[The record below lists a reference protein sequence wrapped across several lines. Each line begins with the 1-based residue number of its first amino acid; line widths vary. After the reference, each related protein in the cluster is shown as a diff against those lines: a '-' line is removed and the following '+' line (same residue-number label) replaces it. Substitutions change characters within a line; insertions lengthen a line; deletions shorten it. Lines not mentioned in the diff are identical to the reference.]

1 MPVRAD
7 PAEAERFLAEHP
19 HVDAIDLV
27 FTNLAGVARGKR
39 LRRHELLP
47 FYRNGRFLPGS
58 LLVNDV
64 RGDDVPETGLVWGD
78 GDADRLAWPAPGTL
92 AAMPWAGAGAAQ
104 VIASLYELDGTP
116 CALDPRTV
124 LARTVADFAAD
135 GLTPVVACE
144 LEFYLLDPAADPPR
158 PALGAVHPQVYG
170 LAELARLRPFLDAV
184 NRGCDSGAIRVEA
197 AIAENA
203 PGQVEIG
210 LTHHA
215 DALRACDEAVLFKR
229 VVRGCAAAHGLRA
242 TFMAKPFADI
252 AGSGLHVH
260 MSMADRE
267 GRNVFAADAPE
278 GTPALGH
285 AVAGMAALMSE
296 SMLIFA
302 PNANSYRRFRA
313 GSYAPVAPSWGVN
326 NRTVALRV
334 PAGPPASRHVEH
346 RLCGADANPYLAVA
360 AILAAARHGMSTR
373 LDPCAAVVGNGYEQA
388 PRADLPPLPRDWP
401 AAIAAWEAGE
411 VLPSL
416 LTPHLVRTFATVKRH
431 EYEAYA
437 AIVPREDHL
446 WYADVV

>member
-1 MPVRAD
+1 MSPARAD
-7 PAEAERFLAEHP
+7 PTEAERFLADHP
-19 HVDAIDLV
+19 AVDAIDLV
-27 FTNLAGVARGKR
+27 FTNVAGVARGKR
-39 LRRHELLP
+39 LRRHELLR
-47 FYRNGRFLPGS
+47 FYRSGRFLPGS

-64 RGDDVPETGLVWGD
+64 RGDDVPETGLVWSD

-92 AAMPWAGAGAAQ
+92 AAMPWAGPAAAQ
-104 VIASLYELDGTP
+104 VIASLYELDGSP
-116 CALDPRTV
+116 CALDPRAV

-158 PALGAVHPQVYG
+158 PALGAVYPQVYG

-184 NRGCDSGAIRVEA
+184 NAGGDAAGIRVEA
-197 AIAENA
+197 AIA
-203 PGQVEIG
+203 
-210 LTHHA
+210 
-215 DALRACDEAVLFKR
+215 DAFAVL
-229 VVRGCAAAHGLRA
+229 
-242 TFMAKPFADI
+242 
-252 AGSGLHVH
+252 
-260 MSMADRE
+260 
-267 GRNVFAADAPE
+267 
-278 GTPALGH
+278 
-285 AVAGMAALMSE
+285 
-296 SMLIFA
+296 A

-334 PAGPPASRHVEH
+334 PAGPPHTRHVEH

-360 AILAAARHGMSTR
+360 AILAAARHGMGAR
-373 LDPCAAVVGNGYEQA
+373 LDPGAAVVGNGYEQP
-388 PRADLPPLPRDWP
+388 PRADLPPLSHDWP
-401 AAIAAWEAGE
+401 AAIAAWEAGA

-416 LTPHLVRTFATVKRH
+416 LTPHLTRTFATVKRH